1 MCNHSVAG
9 DYDLRCISAL
19 LATSCHRP
27 PAHHK
32 ICYPCGGYKA
42 YQFCFVVTSADP
54 LRLGRL
60 PRCDTA
66 ALRCQDQQWFQLCLL
81 TSAWL
86 HSRGQFLVSTP
97 LGASA
102 RPENALHTYA
112 DPPHTYFKASLYHV
126 GHFPPFLLFMSAFLL
141 CLPLSLLPDILLHS
155 KATISE
161 CAFANITASSGAS
174 KIESFFFNL

>member
-1 MCNHSVAG
+1 MADTHQTCENGTADSDGGKNPNEGRVCNHSVAG
-9 DYDLRCISAL
+9 DYDLQRIQAL

-32 ICYPCGGYKA
+32 KCYPCERYKA

-66 ALRCQDQQWFQLCLL
+66 ALPCQDQQWFQLCLL

-86 HSRGQFLVSTP
+86 HSRGQFLVST
-97 LGASA
+97 LLHASA
-102 RPENALHTYA
+102 RPENASHTYA
-112 DPPHTYFKASLYHV
+112 DLPPCVF
-126 GHFPPFLLFMSAFLL
+126 
-141 CLPLSLLPDILLHS
+141 
-155 KATISE
+155 
-161 CAFANITASSGAS
+161 
-174 KIESFFFNL
+174 